1 MTYLLYLISGSD
13 PVQRN
18 SAVQT
23 LSRSELL
30 DNKGG
35 IVITGA
41 GDFGD
46 PELGDEVTITF
57 TIT

>member
-1 MTYLLYLISGSD
+1 MIYLLYSISCSD

-46 PELGDEVTITF
+46 LEVGDEVTITF
-57 TIT
+57 IIM